1 MLFFAIYY
9 LYNTDNGYGEKNC
22 TNKCCVKLKK

>member
-9 LYNTDNGYGEKNC
+9 LYNTDNGYG
-22 TNKCCVKLKK
+22 NKTVQINVVLSKKK